1 MVQTKISVKTSHLL
15 ELWRRAPL
23 PELYEPKGKRAAAA
37 GKQETLNAKSRA
49 CEGELKA
56 HEMDSTIPT
65 FSISSESEY
74 LLSGSVNGIPA
85 SILVDTGAATTVLAK
100 EVWDVL
106 VAKTPEAQLESAAGK
121 KLVGVQGTPLQLHG
135 TTQVCLTLCTR

>member
-1 MVQTKISVKTSHLL
+1 
-15 ELWRRAPL
+15 
-23 PELYEPKGKRAAAA
+23 
-37 GKQETLNAKSRA
+37 
-49 CEGELKA
+49 
-56 HEMDSTIPT
+56 MDGTIPT

-106 VAKTPEAQLESAAGK
+106 VAKTPEVQLESAAGIM
-121 KLVGVQGTPLQLHG
+121 LVGMQGTPLQLHAQLERQPG
-135 TTQVCLTLCTR
+135 HHS

>member
-1 MVQTKISVKTSHLL
+1 M
-15 ELWRRAPL
+15 P
-23 PELYEPKGKRAAAA
+23 
-37 GKQETLNAKSRA
+37 
-49 CEGELKA
+49 A
-56 HEMDSTIPT
+56 HEMDGTIPT

-106 VAKTPEAQLESAAGK
+106 VAKTPEAQLTGECSWK
-121 KLVGVQGTPLQLHG
+121 KACWCARDPTTTAWYRSGMLKVGE
-135 TTQVCLTLCTR
+135 